1 MSQNL
6 LNYDGPHVPVIVI
19 MSSDSYTY
27 IPHNLKMSDFLR
39 TGSDYRSII
48 ILQQFIQITSE

>member
-19 MSSDSYTY
+19 MPSDSYTY
-27 IPHNLKMSDFLR
+27 IPHNLKRFDFLR